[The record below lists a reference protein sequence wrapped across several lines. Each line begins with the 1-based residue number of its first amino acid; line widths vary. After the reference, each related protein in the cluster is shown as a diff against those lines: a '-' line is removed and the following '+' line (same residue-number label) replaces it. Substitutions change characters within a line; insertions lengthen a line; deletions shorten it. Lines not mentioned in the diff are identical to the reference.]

1 MMKLQGVKMRFIV
14 VKGRVITP
22 GGGDLKYNI
31 FDIVDF
37 DPTKDLENQK
47 RKYTW
52 RAFYDIDCK
61 RLEKIRENI
70 WPRQRQI
77 ILHDGKIVDTITIFD
92 DMLSGQ
98 FYGFIPVEAFYNVSL
113 V

>member
-1 MMKLQGVKMRFIV
+1 MKTQLRGVKVRFIV
-14 VKGRVITP
+14 VKGRIITP

-31 FDIVDF
+31 FDIIDL
-37 DPTKDLENQK
+37 DPTKDLETQK

-61 RLEKIRENI
+61 RLKAIRENI
-70 WPRQRQI
+70 FPRQRSI
-77 ILHDGKIVDTITIFD
+77 ILHDGKFVDNITIFD
-92 DMLSGQ
+92 DMISGQ
-98 FYGFIPVEAFYNVSL
+98 FYGFIPVESFYNVK